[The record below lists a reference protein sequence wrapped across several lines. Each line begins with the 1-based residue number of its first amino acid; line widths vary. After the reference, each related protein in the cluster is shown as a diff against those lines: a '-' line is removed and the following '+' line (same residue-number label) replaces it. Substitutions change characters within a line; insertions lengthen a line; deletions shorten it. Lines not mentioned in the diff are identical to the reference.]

1 MEIKTG
7 ARLRSTVCSTEVVVL
22 KEPQQTGTLSCGGA
36 PMTADTAA
44 PGAAGPAP
52 GKDAGTLLGK
62 RYVDDEVGL
71 EVLCTKAG
79 DGALEYGGRALTVKG
94 AKPLPSSD

>member
-1 MEIKTG
+1 MDINTG
-7 ARLRSTVCSTEVVVL
+7 TRLRSTVCGTEVVVL
-22 KEPQQTGTLSCGGA
+22 KEPDRPGTLACGGA
-36 PMTADTAA
+36 PMTADPA
-44 PGAAGPAP
+44 PAAGSGPEP
-52 GKDAGTLLGK
+52 GKDGGTALGK

-79 DGALEYGGRALTVKG
+79 DGALEFDGRALTIKG